1 MNPNT
6 AFSASLL
13 VSLVLWLPSMLGA
26 LRGELDMP
34 TAGLRYLVALTLSRI
49 AVGGLARLLS
59 AYRSAAAAVP
69 ATVPATE
76 SASPPETP
84 RRRKEDVEEV
94 DAA

>member
-13 VSLVLWLPSMLGA
+13 VSLVLWLPSMLAA
-26 LRGELDMP
+26 LRGELDTP
-34 TAGLRYLVALTLSRI
+34 AAGMRYLAALLLSRF

-59 AYRSAAAAVP
+59 AYRSAAALPPP
-69 ATVPATE
+69 AK
-76 SASPPETP
+76 PEVP
-84 RRRKEDVEEV
+84 RRRKEDREEA

>member
-13 VSLVLWLPSMLGA
+13 VSLALWLPSMLAA
-26 LRGELDMP
+26 LRGDLDMP
-34 TAGLRYLVALTLSRI
+34 TAGLRYLAALTLSRI

-59 AYRSAAAAVP
+59 AYRSAAAGPV
-69 ATVPATE
+69 TE
-76 SASPPETP
+76 SAAKPEMP
-84 RRRKEDVEEV
+84 RRRKEDLEEA

>member
-13 VSLVLWLPSMLGA
+13 VSLVLWLPSMLAA
-26 LRGELDMP
+26 LRGELDTP
-34 TAGLRYLVALTLSRI
+34 DAGLRYLAALFLSRF

-59 AYRSAAAAVP
+59 AYRSAAAVP
-69 ATVPATE
+69 APVQ
-76 SASPPETP
+76 PEAP
-84 RRRKEDVEEV
+84 RRRKEDREEA